1 MTKQEFMDKAKKSKD
16 EEKVLQLMLGM
27 SKTQL
32 LTTLRHLKM
41 VHKTLYTTEMRST
54 TLGELTETVLIA
66 HTFMEEGQIDNYG
79 MENKK

>member
-1 MTKQEFMDKAKKSKD
+1 MDNSNKSKQEIMMLS
-16 EEKVLQLMLGM
+16 LMLGM

-41 VHKTLYTTEMRST
+41 VHKVLYTTEMRQTS
-54 TLGELTETVLIA
+54 LEDLCMTVLLT
-66 HTFMEEGQIDNYG
+66 HTFMEEGKIDNYG